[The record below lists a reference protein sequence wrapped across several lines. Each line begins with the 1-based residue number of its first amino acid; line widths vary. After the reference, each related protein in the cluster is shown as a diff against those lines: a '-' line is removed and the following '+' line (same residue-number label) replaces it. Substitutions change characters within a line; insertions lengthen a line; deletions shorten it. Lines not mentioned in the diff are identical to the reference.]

1 MCTETVSSEI
11 RWDEAPFYS
20 NDVPIFVFIVVVV
33 VVVVGGGGGGGAAAA
48 VVVVVV
54 SSVRSFSSYIL
65 LVGSGGGRGK
75 GLLSRTYKSDGVV
88 DDTYVQF
95 SLAL

>member
-33 VVVVGGGGGGGAAAA
+33 VVVGGGGGGG
-48 VVVVVV
+48 
-54 SSVRSFSSYIL
+54 
-65 LVGSGGGRGK
+65 GGVCVCVCVCARARFCARVF
-75 GLLSRTYKSDGVV
+75 LPCFV
-88 DDTYVQF
+88 
-95 SLAL
+95 